1 MRLSYKNEGNQNP
14 IVTDSNDF
22 YPFGMNFVRNS
33 EEDAHFGTGSYF
45 NYKYNGKEL
54 QETGM
59 YDYGAR
65 MYMPDI
71 GRWGVVDPLAE
82 KYRRWSLYN
91 YVMNNPL
98 RFIDPDGMQVSPIY
112 DTDGNLLGTDNQGLQ
127 GTPIVMKKENFTQ
140 GMDHEEATSYSTNT
154 EGAKNWGFDSAE
166 AKQKYADTQVN
177 LQNRPDYDGSLT
189 LGEANQWYRNGDG
202 QPLFVDASKINLS
215 PVTVSDL
222 EEEGGS
228 IYKNFFLTTNQQTG
242 RLYGTIKITLDD
254 ASTGAVSLGGRDR
267 KVDDYDFDQK
277 PSDGT
282 VGRAVRNFGT
292 KVGEAVAGKGKGYSI
307 YTYGNGKVEKK

>member
-1 MRLSYKNEGNQNP
+1 M
-14 IVTDSNDF
+14 
-22 YPFGMNFVRNS
+22 
-33 EEDAHFGTGSYF
+33 
-45 NYKYNGKEL
+45 
-54 QETGM
+54 
-59 YDYGAR
+59 
-65 MYMPDI
+65 
-71 GRWGVVDPLAE
+71 
-82 KYRRWSLYN
+82 
-91 YVMNNPL
+91 
-98 RFIDPDGMQVSPIY
+98 
-112 DTDGNLLGTDNQGLQ
+112 
-127 GTPIVMKKENFTQ
+127 
-140 GMDHEEATSYSTNT
+140 
-154 EGAKNWGFDSAE
+154 
-166 AKQKYADTQVN
+166 N

-215 PVTVSDL
+215 PVTVNDL

-228 IYKNFFLTTNQQTG
+228 MYKNFFLTTNQQTG

-254 ASTGAVSLGGRDR
+254 ASTGAVSLGGNDR